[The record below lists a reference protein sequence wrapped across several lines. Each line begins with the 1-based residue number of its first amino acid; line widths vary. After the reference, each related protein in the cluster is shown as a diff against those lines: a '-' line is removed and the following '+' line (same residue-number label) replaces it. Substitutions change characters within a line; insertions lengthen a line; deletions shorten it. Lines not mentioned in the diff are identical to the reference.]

1 MTTMDGKAT
10 AARATV
16 RIPTASGDELD
27 AWLYL
32 PEGDGRGWGVSPGRQ
47 QAIACALQG
56 LLPGGGRLSPARLQ
70 AITGVLAA
78 QRDLWEDLVVHDPDV
93 RWYLPLHRSNS
104 CDVWLLAW
112 ECGQDTDW
120 HDHGGSSGSFA
131 VAEGCLVEHYRVAS
145 GRRLSRHQVG
155 PGRTIAFGP
164 GHVHNL
170 AHGGSG
176 SATSIHAYSPP
187 LLAMTYYQ
195 VTGYGLIPR
204 KTVAIEGAEGAPGR
218 AGAET
223 ALADAAAS
231 AAELRSAALPG
242 GGPGHR

>member
-93 RWYLPLHRSNS
+93 RWTCH
-104 CDVWLLAW
+104 C
-112 ECGQDTDW
+112 T
-120 HDHGGSSGSFA
+120 
-131 VAEGCLVEHYRVAS
+131 
-145 GRRLSRHQVG
+145 
-155 PGRTIAFGP
+155 GRTAATCGCWP
-164 GHVHNL
+164 GNVARTPIGMTMAGRL
-170 AHGGSG
+170 AR
-176 SATSIHAYSPP
+176 SPW
-187 LLAMTYYQ
+187 
-195 VTGYGLIPR
+195 R
-204 KTVAIEGAEGAPGR
+204 R
-218 AGAET
+218 AAW
-223 ALADAAAS
+223 
-231 AAELRSAALPG
+231 
-242 GGPGHR
+242 